1 MKKIIDNKVYDTEK
15 CDLILEYYCPVAYS
29 NILFKNY
36 YNLHRAAIYKTKKG
50 TYLKYIGEPKELL
63 ACPKKESLEII
74 SAEEFKPILV
84 ELNQID
90 IYEKEFEILE
100 EG

>member
-1 MKKIIDNKVYDTEK
+1 MKKIIDNKVYNTEN

-36 YNLHRAAIYKTKKG
+36 YNLHKAAIYKTKKG

-63 ACPKKESLEII
+63 SCPKKESLEII
-74 SAEEFKPILV
+74 SKEDFKSILI
-84 ELNQID
+84 ELNQIE
-90 IYEKEFEILE
+90 IYEKEFEVLE